1 VPELAALLS
10 DAFANEPQFT
20 WLQPDD
26 QLRARVQLAM
36 FNGALRYVYPVE
48 RGAQVLVGNG
58 VILGAAIWTPPD
70 AWRAPAWQ
78 QLRVVPG
85 LLRALG
91 IRHLREYARRAS
103 AVDGALKRVHPT
115 DPHWYLASLGVAPE
129 AQGKGVGSA
138 LLRSGVERCDREE
151 AHAYLECLEHL
162 VPYYEQFGFERT
174 REIEMPDEVPQQV
187 SMWRTPR

>member
-1 VPELAALLS
+1 VPELAALLN
-10 DAFANEPQFT
+10 DAFANEPPFT

-26 QLRARVQLAM
+26 QLRARVQHAM
-36 FNGALRYVYPVE
+36 FNGALRCVYPVE
-48 RGAQVLVGNG
+48 RGAEALVGNG

-70 AWRAPAWQ
+70 AWRVPSWQ

-91 IRHLREYARRAS
+91 IRHFREYARRAS
-103 AVDGALKRVHPT
+103 AVDGALQRVHPT
-115 DPHWYLASLGVAPE
+115 EPHWYLASVGVAPD

-138 LLRSGVERCDREE
+138 LLGSGVERCDREG
-151 AHAYLECLEHL
+151 AYAYLECFERL

-174 REIEMPDEVPQQV
+174 GEIEMPDEVPQQV
-187 SMWRTPR
+187 SMLRTPR

>member
-26 QLRARVQLAM
+26 ELRASVQLAM
-36 FNGALRYVYPVE
+36 FNGALRFVYPVE
-48 RGAQVLVGNG
+48 RGTEVLVGNG

-70 AWRAPAWQ
+70 RWKAPAWQ

-91 IRHLREYARRAS
+91 IRQFREYARRAT
-103 AVDGALKRVHPT
+103 AIDGALQRVHPT
-115 DPHWYLASLGVAPE
+115 EPHWYLASLGAAPE

-138 LLRSGVERCDREE
+138 LVRSGVARCDREG
-151 AHAYLECLEHL
+151 APGYLECFEHL
-162 VPYYEQFGFERT
+162 VPYYEQFGFEPTGR
-174 REIEMPDEVPQQV
+174 IEMPDEVPHQV
-187 SMWRTPR
+187 TMWRARR